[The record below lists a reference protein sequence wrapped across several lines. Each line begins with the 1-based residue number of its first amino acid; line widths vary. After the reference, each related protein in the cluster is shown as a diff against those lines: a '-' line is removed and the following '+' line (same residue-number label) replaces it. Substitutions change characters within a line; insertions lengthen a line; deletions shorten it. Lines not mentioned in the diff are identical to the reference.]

1 LIQKF
6 DGHHAEVWALAA
18 SNRGE
23 FVVTGS
29 HDKSIRVFEKTDE
42 PLFLE
47 EEREREME
55 QLYDTNLANELTQGE
70 GDEDG
75 GVEAEAVQK
84 TTAESMMAG
93 ERIMEAIELAD
104 ADRAT
109 MKQYEEEKKKM
120 GEMGASLPKPTRH
133 PELATK
139 GDITAVA
146 FVMGILRK
154 IPAANMEDALLVL
167 PFRQVVSLLA
177 YLDEW
182 ALAVSLPCTTIVS
195 KTVLT
200 RPEPRHNPS
209 LSTTLLFTPDTRFA
223 NHFITYPTPTT
234 HSTPSTSPHSSR

>member
-1 LIQKF
+1 MIQKF

-18 SNRGE
+18 SHRGE

-55 QLYDTNLANELTQGE
+55 QLYDTNLANELTQGDGE
-70 GDEDG
+70 GDE

-182 ALAVSLPCTTIVS
+182 ALAVSIFPSSHHQNPTDG
-195 KTVLT
+195 
-200 RPEPRHNPS
+200 PEPRYHPS
-209 LSTTLLFTPDTRFA
+209 LPTTLLPTPNPRFS
-223 NHFITYPTPTT
+223 NHIITYPPPST
-234 HSTPSTSPHSSR
+234 HSTPPTPPHSSR

>member
-1 LIQKF
+1 M
-6 DGHHAEVWALAA
+6 
-18 SNRGE
+18 
-23 FVVTGS
+23 TGS

-55 QLYDTNLANELTQGE
+55 QLYDTNLANELTQGDGE
-70 GDEDG
+70 GDE

-133 PELATK
+133 PELAAK

-146 FVMGILRK
+146 FVLGILRK

-182 ALAVSLPCTTIVS
+182 ALAVSP
-195 KTVLT
+195 
-200 RPEPRHNPS
+200 
-209 LSTTLLFTPDTRFA
+209 LSC
-223 NHFITYPTPTT
+223 IT
-234 HSTPSTSPHSSR
+234 SSEHH